1 MAKRRKADPVETLT
15 QAIVRGMQEKKAQDI
30 VIMDLRSVRNAVAD
44 FFVICSGTSD
54 KQLAAICDSVEEE
67 TIKTE
72 KQEPWHHEG
81 RQNKEWMLLD
91 YIDVVAHVFRKDKRG
106 YYALEKLWGDAEITK
121 VEEEPTI
128 IHQEKN
134 ERKAKAEKK

>member
-1 MAKRRKADPVETLT
+1 MAKRRKTDPVEKLT

-54 KQLAAICDSVEEE
+54 KQLAAISDSVEEE
-67 TIKTE
+67 TMKTE
-72 KQEPWHHEG
+72 EQEPWHKEG
-81 RQNKEWMLLD
+81 KQTKEWMVLD

-106 YYALEKLWGDAEITK
+106 YYALEKLWGDAEITT
-121 VEEEPTI
+121 VEDEPSTTVKK
-128 IHQEKN
+128 KN
-134 ERKAKAEKK
+134 ERKAEKK

>member
-30 VIMDLRSVRNAVAD
+30 LIMDLRTVRNAVAD

-67 TIKTE
+67 AIKTE
-72 KQEPWHHEG
+72 KQEPWHREG

-121 VEEEPTI
+121 VEEEPII